1 MSLREGPI
9 HDHDGSAAAYTKT
22 LRILIAD
29 DHDILRR
36 GVRHLL
42 SSRPEWQICAE
53 ARNGREAVLL
63 CEEHKPEV
71 AILDISMPELNGL
84 EATRRIRRQSPSTS
98 IIILSLHFSDE
109 LVKEVVEAG
118 ARGYVMK
125 ADTDRDLLNAVEA
138 IANQRTFFTP
148 RAAEMLLSNLSD
160 RLAPYEAP
168 TLLRSRLTPREREIV
183 QLLAEGNSSKE
194 VAGVLGI
201 SVKTAETHRANI
213 MRKLQ
218 VHSASELVRYAI
230 KNSIIEA

>member
-1 MSLREGPI
+1 MSLGESSI
-9 HDHDGSAAAYTKT
+9 HDGLAATGTKI
-22 LRILIAD
+22 LRILVAD

-42 SSRPEWQICAE
+42 SSRPDWQICAE
-53 ARNGREAVLL
+53 ARTGREAVLL
-63 CEEHKPEV
+63 CEEHKPDV

-84 EATRRIRRQSPSTS
+84 EATRRIRKQSPLTS

-125 ADTDRDLLNAVEA
+125 ADTDRDLMNAVEA

>member
-1 MSLREGPI
+1 MSLGESSI
-9 HDHDGSAAAYTKT
+9 HDGLAATGTKI
-22 LRILIAD
+22 LRILVAD

-42 SSRPEWQICAE
+42 SSRPDWQICAE
-53 ARNGREAVLL
+53 ARTGREAVLL
-63 CEEHKPEV
+63 CEEHKPDV

-84 EATRRIRRQSPSTS
+84 EATRRIRKQSPLTS

-125 ADTDRDLLNAVEA
+125 ADTDRDLMNAVEA
-138 IANQRTFFTP
+138 IASQRTFFTP

>member
-1 MSLREGPI
+1 MSLGDSSI
-9 HDHDGSAAAYTKT
+9 HDGFAPTGTKI
-22 LRILIAD
+22 LRILVAD

-42 SSRPEWQICAE
+42 SSRPDWQICAE
-53 ARNGREAVLL
+53 ARTGREAVLL
-63 CEEHKPEV
+63 CEEHKPDV

-84 EATRRIRRQSPSTS
+84 EATRRIRKQSPLTS

-125 ADTDRDLLNAVEA
+125 ADTDRDLMNAVEA

-194 VAGVLGI
+194 VAGALGI